1 VNWCMWR
8 RTPTSRCRMWGT
20 CALWLPALAAL
31 LLACMFSGLGRGGV
45 GDCRWLSWRR
55 VRQDGGTQTG
65 KLDGWLRV
73 LAVGGC
79 AGAPVP
85 REPGTSTFALHLR
98 TCEGVSS
105 VEVTDGDGPPVTLA
119 VPRTGFTPLVQPRT
133 WAVGKG
139 TLQHDDAGH
148 TCVCVRSDCDACR
161 DWSAGHTCGCPIPQ
175 APVHVHRSASSGLHG
190 RSGDCVRVRS
200 DSRCAHQHHGCISG
214 TPLRGPTTKTQH
226 DICVEGFVATLTFP
240 LAFRPRVRIPWPP

>member
-1 VNWCMWR
+1 MLYGCQR
-8 RTPTSRCRMWGT
+8 LLRC
-20 CALWLPALAAL
+20 C
-31 LLACMFSGLGRGGV
+31 LLACSVAWAVVV

-55 VRQDGGTQTG
+55 VRQDVGTQTG

-73 LAVGGC
+73 LAVGEC

-133 WAVGKG
+133 WAVGG
-139 TLQHDDAGH
+139 AFSMMMLVTRECA
-148 TCVCVRSDCDACR
+148 CVCAV
-161 DWSAGHTCGCPIPQ
+161 
-175 APVHVHRSASSGLHG
+175 
-190 RSGDCVRVRS
+190 
-200 DSRCAHQHHGCISG
+200 
-214 TPLRGPTTKTQH
+214 
-226 DICVEGFVATLTFP
+226 
-240 LAFRPRVRIPWPP
+240 